1 MCSQVRTLCKQSHVQ
16 REMNDKNMEIGQY
29 WVREFMSL
37 SQKYERVRNFSFF
50 AGHNCK
56 VELCC
61 YIFIVIFVVNICQN
75 YIGLY

>member
-1 MCSQVRTLCKQSHVQ
+1 
-16 REMNDKNMEIGQY
+16 MEIGQY

-50 AGHNCK
+50 AGHNGK

-61 YIFIVIFVVNICQN
+61 YIYIVIFVVNICQN
-75 YIGLY
+75 YSGLY